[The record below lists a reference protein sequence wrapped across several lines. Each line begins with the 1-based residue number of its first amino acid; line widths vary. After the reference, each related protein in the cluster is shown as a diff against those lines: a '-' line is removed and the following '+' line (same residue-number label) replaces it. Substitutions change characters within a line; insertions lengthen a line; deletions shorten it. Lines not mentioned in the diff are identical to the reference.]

1 METLPKLCPTPALE
15 AGSFY
20 PTTPPPTKTNQ
31 DKLFFGRNSCSR
43 PKIGHFSTKNPPEI
57 PLLEQQSLRKK
68 REHQQAEQTLP
79 LLPRIPSP
87 QKEKNQAQIP
97 GRMLNLVARKEE
109 KRFYLPSS
117 WESQKANKDLSAGPH
132 TQTSSS
138 GSKNKPQSQIGGE
151 KEGRDPAGFGNPPA
165 SDKHAQFQQNLGKG
179 RLGWSLPSPQPG
191 SQRDGGVVVDLNQG
205 KRRKNNK

>member
-1 METLPKLCPTPALE
+1 M
-15 AGSFY
+15 
-20 PTTPPPTKTNQ
+20 
-31 DKLFFGRNSCSR
+31 GRNSCSR

-87 QKEKNQAQIP
+87 PKREKPSPNSRQNVELGGKE
-97 GRMLNLVARKEE
+97 
-109 KRFYLPSS
+109 
-117 WESQKANKDLSAGPH
+117 
-132 TQTSSS
+132 
-138 GSKNKPQSQIGGE
+138 GGE
-151 KEGRDPAGFGNPPA
+151 EVLFTFELGKPKGKQRSQCWSSHPDELTWQQKQAPIPNWGRKRGKRRDPAGFGNPPA

-205 KRRKNNK
+205 KRGKNNK

>member
-1 METLPKLCPTPALE
+1 M
-15 AGSFY
+15 
-20 PTTPPPTKTNQ
+20 
-31 DKLFFGRNSCSR
+31 GRNSCSR

-151 KEGRDPAGFGNPPA
+151 KEGREGI
-165 SDKHAQFQQNLGKG
+165 QQDLGT
-179 RLGWSLPSPQPG
+179 PQPRINTLSSSRIWG
-191 SQRDGGVVVDLNQG
+191 RGGWAGPFHPHSPGASGMVELWWI
-205 KRRKNNK
+205 